1 MYAVIKTGG
10 KQYRVAEGDVV
21 NIEKIEG
28 DTGANVAFEE
38 VLMVSEDAGTKIGT
52 PFLDG
57 ASVSGTILEQGRSKK
72 LIVFKFKRRKDYKRK
87 YGHRQSFTRIRID
100 QIQA

>member
-28 DTGANVAFEE
+28 DTGSNVAFEE
-38 VLMVSEDAGTKIGT
+38 VLMVSHETETKIGT
-52 PFLDG
+52 PLLDG
-57 ASVSGTILEQGRSKK
+57 ASVSGTILEQGRGKK

-87 YGHRQSFTRIRID
+87 YGHRQSFTQIRID

>member
-38 VLMVSEDAGTKIGT
+38 VLMVSQEAETKIGT